1 MTGRFLKT
9 YELLIF
15 VENKSR
21 IIVNYDS
28 FSVLDILIWFDV
40 RRDEASFLF
49 RLSKVYA

>member
-40 RRDEASFLF
+40 RRDEASFLL
-49 RLSKVYA
+49 RLLKVYA